1 MSTAA
6 FDRPNLPVAALNLAP
21 RERRRGVSAFRKL
34 AAVVGDGLML
44 VGIILFLPIAVLL
57 VGIPVA
63 LVIRLVLW
71 IIRLM

>member
-1 MSTAA
+1 
-6 FDRPNLPVAALNLAP
+6 
-21 RERRRGVSAFRKL
+21 VSAFRKL

-44 VGIILFLPIAVLL
+44 VGIILSLPFAVLL

-63 LVIRLVLW
+63 LVIQLVLW